1 MYQSIFLYILA
12 FIVRT
17 VKKITEMP
25 HSMELSEK
33 YEKLALEYLG
43 ETRSVREKSLKEF
56 EKWIKG
62 NKKIV
67 SCPTGNIIFQTP
79 V

>member
-1 MYQSIFLYILA
+1 MA

-17 VKKITEMP
+17 LKEITEMP
-25 HSMELSEK
+25 HSIELSEK

-43 ETRSVREKSLKEF
+43 ETRSAREKSLKEF

-67 SCPTGNIIFQTP
+67 SCPTGNTIFQTP